1 MNNNWEAIEQLLE
14 ELTEQQHIALLS
26 CGRQIIPKLT
36 TDDILQPNDF
46 PKLEQN
52 PLFRYEE
59 GMLAGIQT
67 VHMALRALKNETAND
82 KLESTVRDNRGTD
95 IK

>member
-1 MNNNWEAIEQLLE
+1 MNNDWEAIENLLI
-14 ELTEQQHIALLS
+14 ELTEQQQRLMLA

-46 PKLEQN
+46 PQLESN

-59 GMLAGIQT
+59 GVLAGIQT
-67 VHMALRALKNETAND
+67 VQTALRALKNESVNDEESAMCHHRGAN
-82 KLESTVRDNRGTD
+82 TP
-95 IK
+95 